1 MPTIAANGL
10 DIHYTVEGE
19 GPSLLLLHGAT
30 SSALEDWS
38 AQRPLFRQ
46 HFTLYLL
53 DARGHA
59 RTVTHGPDP
68 MAGWSRDA
76 LVDDL
81 GAFADALGLERFHV
95 AGFSM
100 GAMTALAFATRHPER
115 LHSAIIA
122 GISPE
127 REPRTRVAARLM
139 DPDRIERDEPAWA
152 GQLDRRHTPAQ
163 GPGGWKRLLR
173 TISGDVAAQALL
185 SPEQL
190 RAARVPALVIVGDR
204 DVFVPVDQAVR
215 LHRQLPDSRLL
226 VIPDSGHVVTVTNPA
241 LFNQAAISF
250 WRSLEAPEGAARARP
265 SGTAAVLRSGG
276 DVPAPDGTATT
287 QEGAA

>member
-1 MPTIAANGL
+1 VTASPGSTVAANGL
-10 DIHYTVEGE
+10 DIHYTSEGE
-19 GPSLLLLHGAT
+19 GPPLLLLHGAT

-59 RTVTHGPDP
+59 RTTTHGDDP

-81 GAFADALGLERFHV
+81 GAFADALGLERFHI

-100 GAMTALAFATRHPER
+100 GAMTALAFAARHPER
-115 LHSAIIA
+115 VTSAIFA

-127 REPRTRVAARLM
+127 REPRSRVAARLM
-139 DPDRIERDEPAWA
+139 DPERIEREEPAWA
-152 GQLDRRHTPAQ
+152 AQLDRRHTPAQ

-173 TISGDVAAQALL
+173 AIAGDIAGQDLL
-185 SPEQL
+185 TPEQL
-190 RAARVPALVIVGDR
+190 RAIRVPSLVIVGDR
-204 DVFVPVDQAVR
+204 DVFVPLDQAVR

-226 VIPDSGHVVTVTNPA
+226 VVPDSGHVVTVTHPA
-241 LFNQAAISF
+241 LFNQAAMTF
-250 WRSLEAPEGAARARP
+250 WRSLEPPDGAARARP

-276 DVPAPDGTATT
+276 AVGA
-287 QEGAA
+287 EGEHA

>member
-10 DIHYTVEGE
+10 DIHYTQEGE
-19 GPSLLLLHGAT
+19 GPPLVLLHGAT

-46 HFTLYLL
+46 HFTLYLV

-59 RTVTHGPDP
+59 RTRAQDAAAPL
-68 MAGWSRDA
+68 AGWSRDR

-81 GAFADALGLERFHV
+81 GAFADALGLETFHA

-100 GAMTALAFATRHPER
+100 GAMTLLAFATRHPGR
-115 LHSAIIA
+115 LRSAIVA

-152 GQLDRRHTPAQ
+152 AALDRRHTPSQ
-163 GPGGWKRLLR
+163 GPGGWKALLR
-173 TISGDVAAQALL
+173 TIAADVATQELL
-185 SPEQL
+185 TPEQL
-190 RAARVPALVIVGDR
+190 RAARVPILLAVGDR

-226 VIPDSGHVVTVTNPA
+226 VLPDSGHVVTVTQPA
-241 LFNQAAISF
+241 LFNQAAQAF
-250 WRSLEAPEGAARARP
+250 WRSLERPTDGARARP
-265 SGTAAVLRSGG
+265 TGTAAVLRAG
-276 DVPAPDGTATT
+276 
-287 QEGAA
+287 E

>member
-10 DIHYTVEGE
+10 DIHYTVEGQ
-19 GPSLLLLHGAT
+19 GPPLLLLHGAT
-30 SSALEDWS
+30 SSGLEDWS

-46 HFTLYLL
+46 HFTLHLL

-76 LVDDL
+76 LADDI
-81 GAFADALGLERFHV
+81 GAFLDALGLERVHI

-100 GAMTALAFATRHPER
+100 GAMTALAFAARHPDR
-115 LHSAIIA
+115 LHSAIFA

-127 REPRTRVAARLM
+127 REPRSRVAARLM

-152 GQLDRRHTPAQ
+152 AQLDRRHTPAQ
-163 GPGGWKRLLR
+163 GPGGWRRLLR
-173 TISGDVAAQALL
+173 TIAGDVAAQDLL
-185 SPEQL
+185 TPEQL
-190 RAARVPALVIVGDR
+190 RAIRVPALVIVGDR

-226 VIPDSGHVVTVTNPA
+226 VVPDSGHVVTVTHPA
-241 LFNQAAISF
+241 LFNQAAMTF
-250 WRSLEAPEGAARARP
+250 WRSLEAPQGAARARP
-265 SGTAAVLRSGG
+265 TGTAAVLR
-276 DVPAPDGTATT
+276 
-287 QEGAA
+287 EGEP

>member
-1 MPTIAANGL
+1 VPTVAANGL
-10 DIHYTVEGE
+10 EIHYTVEGE
-19 GPSLLLLHGAT
+19 GPPLLLLHGAT

-46 HFTLYLL
+46 YFTVHLL

-59 RTVTHGPDP
+59 RTVTHGSDP

-100 GAMTALAFATRHPER
+100 GAMTALAFATRHPGR

-139 DPDRIERDEPAWA
+139 DPDRIEREEPAWA
-152 GQLDRRHTPAQ
+152 AQLDRRHTPAQ

-173 TISGDVAAQALL
+173 TIAGDVASQDLL
-185 SPEQL
+185 TPEQL

-204 DVFVPVDQAVR
+204 DVFVPVDQALR

-226 VIPDSGHVVTVTNPA
+226 VVPDSGHVVTVTHPS
-241 LFNQAAISF
+241 LVNQAAMTF
-250 WRSLEAPEGAARARP
+250 WRSLDAPEGSVRARP
-265 SGTAAVLRSGG
+265 SGTAAVLRTG
-276 DVPAPDGTATT
+276 GTA
-287 QEGAA
+287 AADGGPT